1 MMGGGGGKGV
11 SNLEPGTINAVD
23 GGEEEEEEE
32 REKRLEG
39 QTRCSRFSS
48 SSHGDQ
54 RSLLLPCP
62 CGNVRSLSGMM
73 HALFLAAF

>member
-1 MMGGGGGKGV
+1 MMGGGGKGV

-23 GGEEEEEEE
+23 GEEEEE